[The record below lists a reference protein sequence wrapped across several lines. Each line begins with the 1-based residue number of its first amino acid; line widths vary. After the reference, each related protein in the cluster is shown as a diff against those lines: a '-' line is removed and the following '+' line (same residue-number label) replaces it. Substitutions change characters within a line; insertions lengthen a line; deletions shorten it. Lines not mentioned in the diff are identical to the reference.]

1 VKRLTRGVILL
12 LALGVVLVLS
22 SEGVGPSSGAGSPAQ
37 LVLLTLR
44 DLSPSGA
51 MPTRRAVTDFHCSS
65 RASLTARIQPGATWQ
80 RHRHSLELMS
90 DYDSSPY
97 IIVNGRTQAI
107 YHWGYEGPNN
117 IAKAVFGV
125 PTSFAILN
133 PGWERDPW
141 ILLYDCA

>member
-1 VKRLTRGVILL
+1 MVLL
-12 LALGVVLVLS
+12 LALGVVLILV
-22 SEGVGPSSGAGSPAQ
+22 SEWVGRSSGAGSPGEV
-37 LVLLTLR
+37 VLLTLR
-44 DLSPSGA
+44 DLSPSDA
-51 MPTRRAVTDFHCSS
+51 MPSRRAITDFHCSS
-65 RASLTARIQPGATWQ
+65 RASLTARIQPGATLQ

-97 IIVNGRTQAI
+97 VIVNDRTKAAYQ
-107 YHWGYEGPNN
+107 WGYEGPNN

>member
-1 VKRLTRGVILL
+1 VKRLAHGVVLV
-12 LALGVVLVLS
+12 LALGVVLVL
-22 SEGVGPSSGAGSPAQ
+22 GADWLGRSSGAGSPVQ
-37 LVLLTLR
+37 LALLTLT
-44 DLSPSGA
+44 DLSPTGA
-51 MPTRRAVTDFHCSS
+51 MPSRRAEADLHCSS
-65 RASLTARIQPGATWQ
+65 QAPLIARIQPGATLQ

-97 IIVNGRTQAI
+97 IIVNGRTQAV

-117 IAKAVFGV
+117 IATAVFGV
-125 PTSFAILN
+125 PTSFAVLN